1 MIKEVISSICSECDL
16 SVNKYIK
23 RIKILPNRK
32 DEYSQLSENIR
43 KYQRMNKTRD
53 AVLYTYKE
61 KLSMLQKKYEKNYTK
76 KNLDFKNFSIRL
88 TEGIDLQ
95 NKLNVCDNQFEEEQ
109 DILTKKKQYQCL

>member
-1 MIKEVISSICSECDL
+1 MLKSEINGKKEISEINNVKLIEIMPNYMIKEVISSICSECDL

-61 KLSMLQKKYEKNYTK
+61 KLSMLQKNTRKIIRK
-76 KNLDFKNFSIRL
+76 KIW
-88 TEGIDLQ
+88 
-95 NKLNVCDNQFEEEQ
+95 
-109 DILTKKKQYQCL
+109 ILKIFLFD